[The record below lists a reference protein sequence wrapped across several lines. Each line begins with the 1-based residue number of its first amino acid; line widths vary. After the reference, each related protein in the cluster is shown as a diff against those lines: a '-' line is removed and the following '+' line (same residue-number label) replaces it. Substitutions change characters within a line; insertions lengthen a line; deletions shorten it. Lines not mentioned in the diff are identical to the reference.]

1 MPKATT
7 VRFSDEVYA
16 RLDQASARTGMPV
29 NSIVVAACLEWME
42 RHTPGAAAANLQ
54 VLAPAPRWSTI
65 RRAVELAVAKRP
77 APGMYPFEAFS
88 ESAQNLLTA
97 SQAEAQKAGF
107 AYIGTEHILLAAL
120 TDPQSQATRILA
132 NLGLSDEN
140 VRPAVQKLIKEHK
153 QAKVPV
159 VIPTS
164 RVKIV
169 VELAFKLCQSA
180 GDARVT
186 TGHVLLAMAV
196 EGKGIA
202 AHVMK
207 DMGATRE
214 MIERE
219 LEQAQPEH

>member
-1 MPKATT
+1 
-7 VRFSDEVYA
+7 
-16 RLDQASARTGMPV
+16 MPV

-54 VLAPAPRWSTI
+54 ALAAPAPRWSTI
-65 RRAVELAVAKRP
+65 RRAVELAAAKRP

-88 ESAQNLLTA
+88 ASAQKLLTS

-120 TDPQSQATRILA
+120 TDPQSQATQILA

-153 QAKVPV
+153 QTKVPV

-214 MIERE
+214 AIERE
-219 LEQAQPEH
+219 LAQAQPEA